1 MTKLQATARRSSTSS
16 QLPTAK
22 ASRPSSSYWERSR
35 GRGEALADRVLPATD
50 RGHSDATLL
59 LRPAE
64 VAETLGISRSKVFEL
79 LAKQELPSLH
89 IGRSTRVPRPQLE
102 KWIQAQVCWQP
113 QAPSG
118 LLGRLRTE
126 AIARP

>member
-1 MTKLQATARRSSTSS
+1 MTKSQATNRTSSTSS
-16 QLPTAK
+16 QLPTAT
-22 ASRPSSSYWERSR
+22 ASRPPSSY
-35 GRGEALADRVLPATD
+35 
-50 RGHSDATLL
+50 RGHSRGLREARPDRVIPANDLGYSDARLL

-79 LAKQELPSLH
+79 LAIQELPSLH
-89 IGRSTRVPRPQLE
+89 IGRCTRVPLSQLE
-102 KWIQAQVCWQP
+102 KWVQAQVCWQP